1 MIAQYARLIDFN
13 SSINKKELYML
24 LKCTV
29 QMDFNI
35 IKQVHLFYYSDY
47 MYATSSNSRG
57 SKISG

>member
-1 MIAQYARLIDFN
+1 MIAQYAKLIDFN

-35 IKQVHLFYYSDY
+35 IQQMRSFLL
-47 MYATSSNSRG
+47 
-57 SKISG
+57 